1 MSKKALLAVAVS
13 LMVTAPSFAA
23 AFADVPFDHW
33 AYQAVEELAQAG
45 VLEGYPDGLYRGPQP
60 MTRYEFAVALS
71 RAYDWIERTI
81 KPEGGV
87 SMEDVQ
93 KLLNSPEI
101 QAKFR
106 GPAGP
111 AGAAGKDGS
120 AGAMGPKGA
129 DGAPGKNGMD
139 GKGGRDGKDVDPAE
153 VAKLM
158 AAMDKLRKEFG
169 DELKALGADVTKMG
183 VRLTALETKLAAL
196 SDVVD
201 DHEARIS
208 ELERWRWFASVETQM
223 GLDGTADPAGLPD
236 GDLGFEAG
244 EAFSYLSVRA
254 GIDANLGGDMRGRF
268 SWWYDSDGNPF
279 HGKFGSR
286 QAGLNGLG
294 IDEAWVRL
302 PGLGGRWI
310 FGRQY
315 AGQNYET
322 GEADPALGLGTGYY
336 TGAALTGIRAEY
348 GLGSFGNLTLLAQA
362 DDNVISGPGVLN
374 GALNANIA
382 GVARWDVDLPWF
394 KDADGSPNVKLGF
407 QSVAHFP
414 SNAGNVGQFGTKAFN
429 DGTSSREFAVSANAW
444 VDVLKGLSIEY
455 TNQFKNVTGING
467 PDLDGDLTAEG
478 QAVYAELGI
487 LDTPTFTL
495 GIQGGL
501 VEDDYNLSTSIITNP
516 YVPAAVGVFALADRP
531 VILDSFGNA
540 GGVGPTQGFAVD
552 FGWNIGNRTLAIRG
566 AGSTRRLDLFNWMVS
581 ASFPIVQ
588 TGNGNV
594 TIDGIYADVDG
605 GHVLNPF
612 GAFGTSNGTVGVRVK
627 GGLSF

>member
-60 MTRYEFAVALS
+60 MTRYEFAVALQ
-71 RAYDWIERTI
+71 RAYDWVMRTI
-81 KPEGGV
+81 PKTEGGGV
-87 SMEDVQ
+87 SEADVLA
-93 KLLNSPEI
+93 LLNRPDI
-101 QAKFR
+101 QAKFK
-106 GPAGP
+106 GAKGD
-111 AGAAGKDGS
+111 AGAAGAAGGMGAKGADGKDGMP
-120 AGAMGPKGA
+120 GAKGA
-129 DGAPGKNGMD
+129 DGAKGSDAQVSEELRGLINTINKGMD
-139 GKGGRDGKDVDPAE
+139 EFRDD
-153 VAKLM
+153 
-158 AAMDKLRKEFG
+158 
-169 DELKALGADVTKMG
+169 LKSLGADVTKMSA
-183 VRLTALETKLAAL
+183 RLTALESKLAAL
-196 SDVVD
+196 SDTVD
-201 DHEARIS
+201 DHELRIS
-208 ELERWRWFASVETQM
+208 ELERWRWFADVKTEI
-223 GLDGTADPAGLPD
+223 GLDGTSNAGALPD

-268 SWWYDSDGNPF
+268 SWWYDSDGNPW
-279 HGKFGSR
+279 HGGLAAR
-286 QAGLNGLG
+286 QGGLNTLG

-302 PGLGGRWI
+302 PGLGGKWI

-315 AGQNYET
+315 AGQDYES
-322 GEADPALGLGTGYY
+322 GDMNRGLGLGTGYY
-336 TGAALTGIRAEY
+336 TGAALTGIRAMY
-348 GLGSFGNLTLLAQA
+348 GLGSFGNLTVLAQA
-362 DDNVISGPGVLN
+362 DDHMSSGV
-374 GALNANIA
+374 GALNGGLNANVA
-382 GVARWDVDLPWF
+382 GVARLDVDFPWF

-407 QSVAHFP
+407 QSVAMFP
-414 SNAGNVGQFGTKAFN
+414 NNAASVGALGTKRFN

-444 VDVLKGLSIEY
+444 IDVLKGLSIEY
-455 TNQFKNVTGING
+455 TNQFKNVTGVLG

-495 GIQGGL
+495 GVQGGL

-540 GGVGPTQGFAVD
+540 GGVGPTQGFAAD
-552 FGWNIGNRTLAIRG
+552 FGWNIGDRTLKIRG
-566 AGSTRRLDLFNWMVS
+566 AASTRQLDLFNWMVS
-581 ASFPIVQ
+581 AAFPIVQ
-588 TGNGNV
+588 TGKGDV
-594 TIDGIYADVDG
+594 TISGIYADVDG

-612 GAFGTSNGTVGVRVK
+612 GAPGTSNGTVGVRLT
-627 GGLSF
+627 GNFAF